1 MSSAPPGIAPRS
13 PLASRKIR
21 EFALQLSGNRLWFPS
36 GSGGSGDAGWCP
48 SGVRGLLHQEG
59 ILSLRLLVKILGVLA
74 LQSGL
79 VGCSGG
85 GGDSDSLPAAAE
97 VPTEIRERIAALE
110 EAINARSA
118 EQYAAILDD
127 RASIQ
132 SVALLGYGR
141 KDAVVEALREGRSR
155 ETVRFGKV
163 EVVSSRPQRV
173 RTISEVE
180 IISEGDRTRQRV
192 AHDWVLAGD
201 AWVLREQS
209 YPDWSPVVG
218 AWTRG
223 EGESRLLMRMHPD
236 GRFEML
242 LGEGGL
248 VGRSGT
254 YAFEKDLLVVTPDA
268 LGAGGTSEGR
278 LEYRQRFELDGTL
291 VLDSISGREDSTA
304 GGIAGSWRRQ

>member
-1 MSSAPPGIAPRS
+1 M
-13 PLASRKIR
+13 
-21 EFALQLSGNRLWFPS
+21 
-36 GSGGSGDAGWCP
+36 
-48 SGVRGLLHQEG
+48 
-59 ILSLRLLVKILGVLA
+59 
-74 LQSGL
+74 
-79 VGCSGG
+79 
-85 GGDSDSLPAAAE
+85 AAAE
-97 VPTEIRERIAALE
+97 VPAEIRASLAALE
-110 EAINARSA
+110 EAINTRSA
-118 EQYAAILDD
+118 ERYAALLDE

-141 KDAVVEALREGRSR
+141 KDAVVEALREGRLR

-173 RTISEVE
+173 RTICEVE
-180 IISEGDRTRQRV
+180 IYSEGDRTRQRV

-209 YPDWSPVVG
+209 YPDWAPVVG

-223 EGESRLLMRMHPD
+223 DGDARLLMRMHPD

-242 LGEGGL
+242 LGEGRL

-268 LGAGGTSEGR
+268 MGAGGTSEGR
-278 LEYRQRFELDGTL
+278 LEYRQRFELDGSL
-291 VLDSISGREDSTA
+291 VLDSISGREDATA
-304 GGIAGSWRRQ
+304 GGIAGAWRRE

>member
-1 MSSAPPGIAPRS
+1 MR
-13 PLASRKIR
+13 
-21 EFALQLSGNRLWFPS
+21 
-36 GSGGSGDAGWCP
+36 
-48 SGVRGLLHQEG
+48 QEG
-59 ILSLRLLVKILGVLA
+59 IVSSRLFAIVICLVAAQSA
-74 LQSGL
+74 LL
-79 VGCSGG
+79 GCSGG
-85 GGDSDSLPAAAE
+85 GSSSDEAPVAAAE
-97 VPTEIRERIAALE
+97 VPAEIRASLAALE
-110 EAINARSA
+110 EAINTRSA
-118 EQYAAILDD
+118 ERYAALLDE

-141 KDAVVEALREGRSR
+141 KDAVVEALREGRLR

-173 RTISEVE
+173 RTICEVE
-180 IISEGDRTRQRV
+180 IYSEGDRTRQRV

-209 YPDWSPVVG
+209 YPDWAPVVG

-223 EGESRLLMRMHPD
+223 DGDARLLMRMHPD

-242 LGEGGL
+242 LGEGRL

-268 LGAGGTSEGR
+268 MGAGGTSEGR
-278 LEYRQRFELDGTL
+278 LEYRQRFELDGSL
-291 VLDSISGREDSTA
+291 VLDSISGREDATA
-304 GGIAGSWRRQ
+304 GGIAGAWRRE